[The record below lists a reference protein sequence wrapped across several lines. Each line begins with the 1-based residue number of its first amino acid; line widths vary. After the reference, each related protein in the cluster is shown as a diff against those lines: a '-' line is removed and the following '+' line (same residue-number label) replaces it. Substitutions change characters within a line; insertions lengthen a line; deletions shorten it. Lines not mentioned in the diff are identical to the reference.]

1 MKRYLL
7 ANEMNMSIIVSAE
20 TSQKAIEVAKRN
32 FDEVW
37 FIVREM
43 SEEEYQDI
51 YECSM
56 EDGYEN

>member
-51 YECSM
+51 YKCSM